1 MTTGTVRRRRGEVE
15 EGRLERAGWRGQVG
29 EGRLE
34 RAGWRG
40 QVGEGRSER
49 TGWRGQVGEGVW
61 KVMKNLMRKDRRY
74 SRMFQDGTY
83 VVVVIVYSTPKD
95 TT

>member
-29 EGRLE
+29 EGWLE

-40 QVGEGRSER
+40 QVGEDRLER
-49 TGWRGQVGEGVW
+49 AGWRGGMEGNEESHEKRSKILQDVPGW
-61 KVMKNLMRKDRRY
+61 YLRSCCNCLFNPKRYHLKRK
-74 SRMFQDGTY
+74 
-83 VVVVIVYSTPKD
+83 
-95 TT
+95 